1 MQVKDKIALVTGGG
15 VGAGRA
21 IAFALAHEGCHV
33 AVNYS
38 RSEGQ
43 AMATAEGLRETG
55 VRAMAVKGDVGDDAA
70 VRSMVQQVADTLGGL
85 NVLVN
90 NAGATSFIPHGDLEA
105 VQDEDWDRI
114 LDVNLKGPFYV
125 IRAARPHLER
135 DGGVV
140 VNISSV
146 AGVYGVGSSVPYLA
160 SKAGLNTMT
169 IALARALGPAIRI
182 NSIAPGFIDTRWW
195 QVREEYETVKQGA
208 TERSPLKNVCQPED
222 VADLVMG
229 LIRADLITGQ
239 VVVLDGG
246 SNLG

>member
-1 MQVKDKIALVTGGG
+1 M
-15 VGAGRA
+15 
-21 IAFALAHEGCHV
+21 
-33 AVNYS
+33 
-38 RSEGQ
+38 
-43 AMATAEGLRETG
+43 
-55 VRAMAVKGDVGDDAA
+55 VR
-70 VRSMVQQVADTLGGL
+70 QVADTLGGL

-90 NAGATSFIPHGDLEA
+90 NAGATSFIPHGDMEA
-105 VQDEDWDRI
+105 VQEDDWDKI
-114 LDVNLKGPFYV
+114 LAVNLKGPFYV
-125 IRAARPHLER
+125 IRAARPYLER
-135 DGGVV
+135 NRGVV

-195 QVREEYETVKQGA
+195 QVRDEYETIKQGA
-208 TERSPLKNVCQPED
+208 TDRSPLKDVCQPED

-229 LIRADLITGQ
+229 LIKADLITGQ

>member
-1 MQVKDKIALVTGGG
+1 MQARDKIALVTGGG
-15 VGAGRA
+15 VGTGRA
-21 IAFALAHEGCHV
+21 IALALAREGCHV
-33 AVNYS
+33 AMNYS

-43 AMATAEGLRETG
+43 ALATAEALRETG
-55 VRAMAVKGDVGDDAA
+55 VRAMAVKGDVGDDAS
-70 VRSMVQQVADTLGGL
+70 VRRMVRQVADTLGGL
-85 NVLVN
+85 NILVN
-90 NAGATSFIPHGDLEA
+90 NAGTTSFIPHGDMEA
-105 VQDEDWDRI
+105 VQDEDWDKI
-114 LDVNLKGPFYV
+114 LGVNLKGPFYV
-125 IRAARPHLER
+125 IRAARPHLGR

-169 IALARALGPAIRI
+169 VALARALGPAIRI

-195 QVREEYETVKQGA
+195 QDRDEYETIKQRA
-208 TERSPLKNVCQPED
+208 TEKSVLNDVCQPED

-229 LIRADLITGQ
+229 LIGADLITGQ

-246 SNLG
+246 SNLA

>member
-21 IAFALAHEGCHV
+21 IAFALANEGCHV

-38 RSEGQ
+38 RSEAQ
-43 AMATAEGLRETG
+43 AMATAEALRETG

-90 NAGATSFIPHGDLEA
+90 NAGATSFIPHGDMEA
-105 VQDEDWDRI
+105 VQDDDWDKI
-114 LDVNLKGPFYV
+114 LAVNLKGPFYV

-195 QVREEYETVKQGA
+195 QVRDEYEAVKQGA

>member
-1 MQVKDKIALVTGGG
+1 MHVKDKIALVTGGG

-21 IAFALAHEGCHV
+21 IALALAAEGCHV

-38 RSEGQ
+38 RSESQ
-43 AMATAEGLRETG
+43 ALATAEDLRKTG
-55 VRAMAVKGDVGDDAA
+55 VRAMAVKGDVGDDAS
-70 VRSMVQQVADTLGGL
+70 VRNMVQQVADTLGGL

-90 NAGATSFIPHGDLEA
+90 NAGATSFIPHGDMEA
-105 VQDEDWDRI
+105 VQDEDWDKI

-125 IRAARPHLER
+125 IRAARPHLEQ

-195 QVREEYETVKQGA
+195 QVRDEYEAIKQGA
-208 TERSPLKNVCQPED
+208 TDRSPLKNVCQPED

>member
-43 AMATAEGLRETG
+43 AIATAEALRETG
-55 VRAMAVKGDVGDDAA
+55 VRAMAVKGDVGDDAS
-70 VRSMVQQVADTLGGL
+70 VRSMVRQVADTLGGL

-90 NAGATSFIPHGDLEA
+90 NAGATSFIPHGDMEA
-105 VQDEDWDRI
+105 VQDEDWDKI

-146 AGVYGVGSSVPYLA
+146 AGGVRRG
-160 SKAGLNTMT
+160 
-169 IALARALGPAIRI
+169 
-182 NSIAPGFIDTRWW
+182 
-195 QVREEYETVKQGA
+195 
-208 TERSPLKNVCQPED
+208 
-222 VADLVMG
+222 
-229 LIRADLITGQ
+229 
-239 VVVLDGG
+239 
-246 SNLG
+246 

>member
-15 VGAGRA
+15 VGTGRA
-21 IAFALAHEGCHV
+21 IALALARQGCHV

-43 AMATAEGLRETG
+43 AIATAEALREAG
-55 VRAMAVKGDVGDDAA
+55 VRALAVKGDVGDDAS
-70 VRSMVQQVADTLGGL
+70 VRGMVRQVADTLGGL

-90 NAGATSFIPHGDLEA
+90 NAGATSFIPHGDMEA

-114 LDVNLKGPFYV
+114 LAVNLKGPFYV
-125 IRAARPHLER
+125 VRAARPYLER
-135 DGGVV
+135 NGGVV

-160 SKAGLNTMT
+160 SKAGLNAMT

-195 QVREEYETVKQGA
+195 QVRDEYEAVKQGA
-208 TERSPLKNVCQPED
+208 TEKSPLKNVCQPED

-246 SNLG
+246 SNLA

>member
-43 AMATAEGLRETG
+43 AMATAEALRETG

-70 VRSMVQQVADTLGGL
+70 VRNMVQQVADTLGGL

-195 QVREEYETVKQGA
+195 QAREEYETVKQGA

-246 SNLG
+246 SNLA